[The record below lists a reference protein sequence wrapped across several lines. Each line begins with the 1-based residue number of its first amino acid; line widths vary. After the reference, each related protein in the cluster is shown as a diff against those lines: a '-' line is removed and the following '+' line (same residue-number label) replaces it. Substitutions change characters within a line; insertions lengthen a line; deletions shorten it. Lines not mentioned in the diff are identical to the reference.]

1 MGLNCSRNV
10 ECRYWV
16 DSRKQWE
23 SEGCLTVDP
32 PNGKFDGFLHCEC
45 YLSGM
50 FAGIVYPWVIP
61 PPPNVYEIF
70 ANADILQNLPAIDLP
85 FNVQL
90 ILTLV
95 VLVFS
100 NVFSLGWAK
109 FRVHRRATIQQR
121 ANIARRKLCRM
132 NFVSSTLGDEPEPQ
146 YVPPTKG
153 ALKFVGQTSN
163 KSGDEAAPKKTLGT
177 GDMLMAVVLA
187 AQRRAQSLP
196 SESIQERVPIAALV
210 EASRTSEAV
219 SAEGVVADGLESPP
233 ASRMATPLASR
244 PGELLTLENVGTPRR
259 HSMSPRTLV
268 RPNDADADNQESG
281 RRHSWSPAET
291 CGPPPPV
298 ASFGPGM
305 VQQRFSMVPL
315 PAAPP
320 ARRTRIEI
328 DQEQQVFLAMREQQP
343 CGPAGSPPLPQL
355 PRILQNRVP
364 NFSPQAG
371 TLPGFVARRGFASHS
386 VLPAISNT
394 PSNPRGIPSRYT
406 SVAPGAGYASPYAQ
420 QPCRGAPNAASAVR
434 QQISS
439 GRLPLP
445 PSLTGGPVSVPRE
458 DNTSPLARAR
468 AGPMMTA
475 PAAMLMLPSPPTSPP
490 EEDAIAPPATQQ
502 SQVYTPHLTQSR
514 VTCQSRVTRP
524 PEGAASGQWWC
535 STGEEGQAGREAIRD
550 IVQTEFDPSASATTV
565 PPSASAPAARSG
577 DEPAMSHASAPPA
590 RRGGGPVAARASISN
605 NRPPSVSVL
614 PPAGSPDVD
623 EMSPTPQR
631 NMHANWCRDSPQWT
645 RCNAMLGEPTGQSP
659 SAAPAIDS
667 PELSPEPG
675 HPLAFPSSTPAH
687 VLDSR
692 RALNAVHTA
701 PREQSTNLPEP
712 AGPPPP
718 EAAHAPASARA
729 ATPPSSR
736 GLTPSSSSRRL
747 SSLAALDS
755 ELAAGPSEAPAST
768 DGLPAVPRQGT
779 ETPPR
784 WVRRLSEGTYG
795 DGAPIAGNYR
805 TCRTPPYLGTPRNGS
820 RPRTPDDGRCLAASV
835 SAAQLDLGAGCALTR
850 DEMGDDEVERA
861 VTPTSLRGAGVGE
874 VRAAGPGRHACPY
887 RSDIPT
893 QTCAMAPSSWF
904 APADGTE
911 ATDGAGTASPTAMRS
926 SSTSAIRRNGNDVPQ
941 QRRASAGDR
950 DCGGDDCATEEGLM
964 RPAPA
969 PAPDNTT
976 PPAGAPFRMAMRS
989 RVSMAASGQ
998 DEDSRHADSPSASP
1012 GPRRASASCISGRF
1026 FQKKE
1031 GKDDVSTT
1039 LHAASQGGPKGGK
1052 SGLAALA
1059 KLQAAGRTVT
1069 NTIKVK
1075 QIFVPPPAPPPPTM
1089 WATIKN
1095 EHLLVATFWS
1105 ADANYAK
1112 VQKGQSQLRETQLVQ
1127 IVFNTLMFQLGFLS
1141 LLAWRFT
1148 DFETELT
1155 GPMIFAAATLAAFAS
1170 AAFTL
1175 LCKGVFRWGNTRRRK
1190 ARKASRLHRL
1200 KQWVRSAAKEEGGIR
1215 VAVMKEWWHYRT
1227 SSLRRTPKQA
1237 LPRMAVVVR
1246 QNLSWLLIF
1255 FAYFASLALVL
1266 VFGLSVE
1273 DVKYH
1278 SVLGGWAVS
1287 LGETWLLVEP
1297 SVVFIMIILP
1307 RFLDEAMTPVSA
1319 MTKDEKAAKVSVKL
1333 ARKRKR
1339 ASLLLRQLEAP
1350 FNSERKAFQRGPAAL
1365 VSAVLK
1371 PKKSSAKYAH

>member
-1 MGLNCSRNV
+1 MGLNCSRDV

-23 SEGCLTVDP
+23 REGCLMVDP

-45 YLSGM
+45 YMAGM
-50 FAGIVYPWVIP
+50 FAGIVFPWVIP
-61 PPPNVYEIF
+61 PPPIIYDIF
-70 ANADILQNLPAIDLP
+70 ANADILQNLPAINLP

-95 VLVFS
+95 VLVSF
-100 NVFSLGWAK
+100 NVLSLGWAK
-109 FRVHRRATIQQR
+109 FRVHRRTTIQQR
-121 ANIARRKLCRM
+121 ANDARRRLSRM
-132 NFVSSTLGDEPEPQ
+132 SFVSNALGDDPGPQ

-153 ALKFVGQTSN
+153 ALKFVGQ
-163 KSGDEAAPKKTLGT
+163 KAKQSGGETAPKNTLGT

-187 AQRRAQSLP
+187 AQRKAQSLP

-219 SAEGVVADGLESPP
+219 FAEGALADRLESPP
-233 ASRMATPLASR
+233 ASRMVTPLDSR
-244 PGELLTLENVGTPRR
+244 PGKQLTLENVDTPRR
-259 HSMSPRTLV
+259 HSISPRCRTLV
-268 RPNDADADNQESG
+268 RPNDADNQMSG

-291 CGPPPPV
+291 DGPPPPV
-298 ASFGPGM
+298 TSFGTGM

-315 PAAPP
+315 SALEGPQ
-320 ARRTRIEI
+320 RTRIEMVR
-328 DQEQQVFLAMREQQP
+328 EQQVFLAMREQQV
-343 CGPAGSPPLPQL
+343 CGPAAGTQPPPHL
-355 PRILQNRVP
+355 PRILQNRIP
-364 NFSPQAG
+364 NLSPQAG
-371 TLPGFVARRGFASHS
+371 TLLGVVSRRGFASNS

-394 PSNPRGIPSRYT
+394 PSNPRGIPSRY
-406 SVAPGAGYASPYAQ
+406 SSVVAPGAGYVSPYAQ
-420 QPCRGAPNAASAVR
+420 PPCRGAPNAASAVR

-445 PSLTGGPVSVPRE
+445 TSLTGGPVSVPRE
-458 DNTSPLARAR
+458 DNTSALARAR
-468 AGPMMTA
+468 AGPMATA

-490 EEDAIAPPATQQ
+490 EEDAITPPSTQQ
-502 SQVYTPHLTQSR
+502 SQVHTSHLTQSR
-514 VTCQSRVTRP
+514 VACQSRVARP
-524 PEGAASGQWWC
+524 PEGAYSGRWWC

-550 IVQTEFDPSASATTV
+550 IVQTEFDPSASAV
-565 PPSASAPAARSG
+565 PPSGSAPAARSG
-577 DEPAMSHASAPPA
+577 REPAMGHASAPPA
-590 RRGGGPVAARASISN
+590 RRGGGPAAARASISN
-605 NRPPSVSVL
+605 SRPPPVSVL
-614 PPAGSPDVD
+614 PSTGSPDVD

-631 NMHANWCRDSPQWT
+631 TKHAGWCRDSPQWT
-645 RCNAMLGEPTGQSP
+645 RCNAMPGEPTGKSP
-659 SAAPAIDS
+659 SGAPAIGS

-675 HPLAFPSSTPAH
+675 HPLAFASFTPAH

-692 RALNAVHTA
+692 SSLNADHTA
-701 PREQSTNLPEP
+701 LLEQPTNPPEP
-712 AGPPPP
+712 ADRPPT

-747 SSLAALDS
+747 SSLAAQDC
-755 ELAAGPSEAPAST
+755 ELAAGSSEAPTST
-768 DGLPAVPRQGT
+768 AVPRQGT

-784 WVRRLSEGTYG
+784 WVQRLSEGSYG
-795 DGAPIAGNYR
+795 EGAPITGNYR
-805 TCRTPPYLGTPRNGS
+805 TCRTPPYLGTPRSGS
-820 RPRTPDDGRCLAASV
+820 RPRTPDDAACLIAST
-835 SAAQLDLGAGCALTR
+835 AQLGLGSGCALTR
-850 DEMGDDEVERA
+850 DEMGDEDVERA
-861 VTPTSLRGAGVGE
+861 VTPISLRGAGLGE
-874 VRAAGPGRHACPY
+874 VHAAGPGRHASPY

-911 ATDGAGTASPTAMRS
+911 GTDGAAAASPTAMRS
-926 SSTSAIRRNGNDVPQ
+926 SSTPAIRKDSNDVPQ
-941 QRRASAGDR
+941 QRRASAGYR
-950 DCGGDDCATEEGLM
+950 DCDGGGGCAAEEGSM

-969 PAPDNTT
+969 SAPDNAT
-976 PPAGAPFRMAMRS
+976 PFRMAMRS
-989 RVSMAASGQ
+989 RVSMTASKE
-998 DEDSRHADSPSASP
+998 DEDSTHIDSLSGSP
-1012 GPRRASASCISGRF
+1012 GTRRTSASCISGRF
-1026 FQKKE
+1026 FQKK
-1031 GKDDVSTT
+1031 GGQDNVSAT
-1039 LHAASQGGPKGGK
+1039 LHADSQGGPKGGRK
-1052 SGLAALA
+1052 GLAVLA

-1127 IVFNTLMFQLGFLS
+1127 IVFNTLMFQLGLLS

-1148 DFETELT
+1148 DFETVLT
-1155 GPMIFAAATLAAFAS
+1155 GPMIFAAGTLAAFLS

-1200 KQWVRSAAKEEGGIR
+1200 KQWVRLAAKEEGGIR

-1227 SSLRRTPKQA
+1227 SSLRRTSKQA

-1246 QNLSWLLIF
+1246 QNVSWLLIF
-1255 FAYFASLALVL
+1255 VAYFASLALVL
-1266 VFGLSVE
+1266 VFGLSIE

-1319 MTKDEKAAKVSVKL
+1319 MTRDEKAAKVSVKL
-1333 ARKRKR
+1333 TRKRKR
-1339 ASLLLRQLEAP
+1339 ASILLRQLEAP
-1350 FNSERKAFQRGPAAL
+1350 FNSQHNSLPLRGPAAL
-1365 VSAVLK
+1365 ISAVLK
-1371 PKKSSAKYAH
+1371 PKKSSSKYAH

>member
-1 MGLNCSRNV
+1 MGLNCSRDV

-16 DSRKQWE
+16 ESRKQWE
-23 SEGCLTVDP
+23 GEGCLTINP
-32 PNGKFDGFLHCEC
+32 PDGKFDGFLHCEC
-45 YLSGM
+45 YVAGM
-50 FAGIVYPWVIP
+50 FAGISVPWVIP
-61 PPPNVYEIF
+61 PPPIIYETF
-70 ANADILQNLPAIDLP
+70 ANADILQTLPAIDLP

-95 VLVFS
+95 ALVFF
-100 NVFSLGWAK
+100 NVLSLGWAK
-109 FRVHRRATIQQR
+109 FRVHRRAKIQQR
-121 ANIARRKLCRM
+121 ANIARRKLARM
-132 NFVSSTLGDEPEPQ
+132 SYVSDTIGDEPEPQ

-153 ALKFVGQTSN
+153 ALKFVGQAAD
-163 KSGDEAAPKKTLGT
+163 KSGGEAGPKKTLGT

-196 SESIQERVPIAALV
+196 SEAIQERVPIAALV

-219 SAEGVVADGLESPP
+219 STQGVVAGGLASPP
-233 ASRMATPLASR
+233 ASRMATSLASR
-244 PGELLTLENVGTPRR
+244 PGEQLTLENVGTPREHAGRR

-268 RPNDADADNQESG
+268 QPSDAGTQESA
-281 RRHSWSPAET
+281 RRHSWSPVET
-291 CGPPPPV
+291 GGPPAAV

-315 PAAPP
+315 PASPP
-320 ARRTRIEI
+320 AQRSRIERVR
-328 DQEQQVFLAMREQQP
+328 EQQVFLAMREQQA
-343 CGPAGSPPLPQL
+343 CYPAGAPPLPQL

-371 TLPGFVARRGFASHS
+371 MLPGFVARRSFESHS
-386 VLPAISNT
+386 VLP
-394 PSNPRGIPSRYT
+394 GITSRYT

-420 QPCRGAPNAASAVR
+420 SPCRGAPNAASAVR
-434 QQISS
+434 QQINS

-445 PSLTGGPVSVPRE
+445 PSLTGGPVSVPR
-458 DNTSPLARAR
+458 DGNMSPLARAR
-468 AGPMMTA
+468 AGPMATA
-475 PAAMLMLPSPPTSPP
+475 PAAMFMLPSPPTSPP
-490 EEDAIAPPATQQ
+490 EDDAITPPPVATPQ

-514 VTCQSRVTRP
+514 VACQSRVARP
-524 PEGAASGQWWC
+524 PEGDAWWR

-550 IVQTEFDPSASATTV
+550 IVQTESDPSVGAANV
-565 PPSASAPAARSG
+565 PPSGSVPAARSG
-577 DEPAMSHASAPPA
+577 GAPAMMSHASAPPA
-590 RRGGGPVAARASISN
+590 RRGGGPAATRTSTGISG
-605 NRPPSVSVL
+605 RPPPLSVL
-614 PPAGSPDVD
+614 ASTGSLDVD
-623 EMSPTPQR
+623 EMSPTPER
-631 NMHANWCRDSPQWT
+631 KMHAGWSRDSPQWT
-645 RCNAMLGEPTGQSP
+645 RCNAMPGEPTEQSP
-659 SAAPAIDS
+659 SGTPAIDS

-675 HPLAFPSSTPAH
+675 RPLAFDSATPRAH

-692 RALNAVHTA
+692 HTLNADHTA
-701 PREQSTNLPEP
+701 PREQLTNPPEP

-718 EAAHAPASARA
+718 EAAHAPASART

-747 SSLAALDS
+747 GSC
-755 ELAAGPSEAPAST
+755 ELAAGPSKAPAGPT
-768 DGLPAVPRQGT
+768 GLSAVPGQGA
-779 ETPPR
+779 ETTPR

-805 TCRTPPYLGTPRNGS
+805 TCRTPPYLGTPRSSS
-820 RPRTPDDGRCLAASV
+820 RPRTPDDGACLRASV
-835 SAAQLDLGAGCALTR
+835 TAAQLDLGAGCGLTR
-850 DEMGDDEVERA
+850 DEMGDDDVERA
-861 VTPTSLRGAGVGE
+861 VTPTTSLHGAGVGE

-904 APADGTE
+904 APADGME
-911 ATDGAGTASPTAMRS
+911 ATDGVATASPTAMRS
-926 SSTSAIRRNGNDVPQ
+926 NSTPATRRNGNDVPQ
-941 QRRASAGDR
+941 QRRASAGDG
-950 DCGGDDCATEEGLM
+950 DCGGGGCAAEEGIML
-964 RPAPA
+964 PAPA
-969 PAPDNTT
+969 SVPDN
-976 PPAGAPFRMAMRS
+976 AASSAAAPFRMAMRS
-989 RVSMAASGQ
+989 RVSMSASRE
-998 DEDSRHADSPSASP
+998 DEDSTHANALSGSPAA
-1012 GPRRASASCISGRF
+1012 RRASASCISGRF
-1026 FQKKE
+1026 FQRKE
-1031 GKDDVSTT
+1031 GKDDASAT

-1127 IVFNTLMFQLGFLS
+1127 IVFNTLMFQLGLLS

-1148 DFETELT
+1148 DFETVLT
-1155 GPMIFAAATLAAFAS
+1155 APMIFAAGTLTALVS

-1200 KQWVRSAAKEEGGIR
+1200 TQWVRSAAKEEGGIR

-1246 QNLSWLLIF
+1246 QNLSWFLIF

-1266 VFGLSVE
+1266 AFGLSVE
-1273 DVKYH
+1273 VVKYH

-1297 SVVFIMIILP
+1297 AVVFVMIILP

-1319 MTKDEKAAKVSVKL
+1319 MSKDEKAAKVSVKL

-1339 ASLLLRQLEAP
+1339 ASLLLRQLESP
-1350 FNSERKAFQRGPAAL
+1350 FNSKDKSLPFRGPAAL
-1365 VSAVLK
+1365 IRSVLK